1 MYLQDFSQKNRSAH
15 VVQLFYRAGSIRP
28 VEARV
33 SLDPSSSQ
41 AHVCTQR
48 LSLEASL
55 LPKAIRRVG
64 ASISLVK

>member
-1 MYLQDFSQKNRSAH
+1 MYLQDFSQKNCSAH
-15 VVQLFYRAGSIRP
+15 VVQLFHGAGSIRP
-28 VEARV
+28 VEAHV

-41 AHVCTQR
+41 AQVCTQR

-64 ASISLVK
+64 CLNQFG